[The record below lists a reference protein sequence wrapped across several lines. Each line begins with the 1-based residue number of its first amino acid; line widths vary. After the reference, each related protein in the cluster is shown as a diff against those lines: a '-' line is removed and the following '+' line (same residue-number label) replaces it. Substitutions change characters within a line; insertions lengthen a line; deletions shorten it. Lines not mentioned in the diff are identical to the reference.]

1 MKSKT
6 LIFVNTLLVL
16 LYAYLNSFSEIEGF
30 KAIFLIII
38 FGLAITSQLV
48 FATVLKPEK
57 IDILFVA
64 IVLFRSVAFLTIPLQ
79 KNIYLY
85 AVSVITTFCLDL
97 WQYSHWK
104 INSVF
109 KTKTYTPKELTY
121 SKKLIE
127 IVFVFSPIIAALLCY
142 KEMFAIVFLA
152 FSFCKLLN
160 MEKSGYRVCMIIEC
174 CISAAFIILK
184 RQNMIDNILLYVLAA
199 LLFISFI
206 VMFILIHRKNK
217 E

>member
-64 IVLFRSVAFLTIPLQ
+64 IVLFRFVAIFTL
-79 KNIYLY
+79 
-85 AVSVITTFCLDL
+85 
-97 WQYSHWK
+97 
-104 INSVF
+104 
-109 KTKTYTPKELTY
+109 E
-121 SKKLIE
+121 
-127 IVFVFSPIIAALLCY
+127 
-142 KEMFAIVFLA
+142 
-152 FSFCKLLN
+152 
-160 MEKSGYRVCMIIEC
+160 
-174 CISAAFIILK
+174 
-184 RQNMIDNILLYVLAA
+184 
-199 LLFISFI
+199 
-206 VMFILIHRKNK
+206 NK
-217 E
+217 FGF